1 MSTEIIDGPESE
13 ALGSDGIAVALAQQS
28 RLTVDDLRRT
38 PRTVD
43 APAPWRT
50 TGTRVALPGAPSG
63 VATSNAAEVPT
74 STTVVRDD
82 AGPQG
87 SGTRDAAGRFAPG
100 PATVGEVRSVLDR
113 RTSVRFFGD
122 RPLAPEGLTAV
133 LRRIL
138 DEDADAFPGEAP
150 GGSALELL
158 VAPLRVE
165 GVAPALYA
173 VRAGDATAAGDVG
186 GGVTSDDARRHLA
199 AGAAGAAAASDRL
212 VLDHVAELPVGR
224 YDDLVLQR
232 EFAGAAALVFV
243 MGSLRAAEERHGAH
257 GHRLG
262 LVRAGAAA
270 HAGWLHAIET
280 QLTGTVFAG
289 ALPTALRGL
298 AGVDGSERTQLF
310 ALAVG
315 HPAFG

>member
-1 MSTEIIDGPESE
+1 MSTEIIDGPEHE
-13 ALGSDGIAVALAQQS
+13 ALGSDGIAVALAHES
-28 RLTVDDLRRT
+28 RLTVDDLRRA

-43 APAPWRT
+43 APAQWRT
-50 TGTRVALPGAPSG
+50 TGTRVALPGA
-63 VATSNAAEVPT
+63 
-74 STTVVRDD
+74 DD
-82 AGPQG
+82 
-87 SGTRDAAGRFAPG
+87 RDADGRFVPG
-100 PATVGEVRSVLDR
+100 PASAGEVRSVLDR

-122 RPLAPEGLTAV
+122 RPLAPEGLTSV

-138 DEDADAFPGEAP
+138 DEDADAFPGEAD
-150 GGSALELL
+150 GGSAIELL

-173 VRAGDATAAGDVG
+173 VQDG
-186 GGVTSDDARRHLA
+186 GELT
-199 AGAAGAAAASDRL
+199 
-212 VLDHVAELPVGR
+212 LDHVADLPAGR

-243 MGSLRAAEERHGAH
+243 MGSLRAAEDRHGAH

-270 HAGWLHAIET
+270 HAGWLHAIEAS
-280 QLTGTVFAG
+280 LTGTVFAG